1 METVRWGIIGC
12 GDVCEKKAGP
22 ALAGVA
28 GSKLVA
34 VMRRDAAKAE
44 DFARRHGVGRWYD
57 DVDALL
63 GDDGID
69 TVYVAT
75 PDAQHAEMTI
85 RAAEAGKHVLVEKAM
100 ATNTADCDRMI
111 DACNRAGVTL
121 AVAYYRRGYPTILRA
136 KQLIDQGAIGQ
147 VTEVWIND
155 EFPLSHRLDLMH
167 FFCGEI
173 ASVGSTHEPLAMCS
187 AAVDGPVLH
196 LQHRSGA
203 ASHTHAGWDENVIA
217 EQLDIRGTAGR
228 ILVLDLK
235 AGLLVTHIDGAK
247 TTEDLGPLPAT
258 HWGLVENFVRHRNGQ
273 ATLACDGHEG
283 RKSTVILDIVARIN
297 PGGEPV
303 PVAY

>member
-187 AAVDGPVLH
+187 AAV
-196 LQHRSGA
+196 
-203 ASHTHAGWDENVIA
+203 
-217 EQLDIRGTAGR
+217 
-228 ILVLDLK
+228 
-235 AGLLVTHIDGAK
+235 
-247 TTEDLGPLPAT
+247 
-258 HWGLVENFVRHRNGQ
+258 
-273 ATLACDGHEG
+273 
-283 RKSTVILDIVARIN
+283 
-297 PGGEPV
+297 V
-303 PVAY
+303 PVASSAASTTRSVDQSARASPPRSRIPRMASRSDLRPPVRRWISTSTANQYSAPPQ